1 MRRRAHPFPLPH
13 GERLGEGADGR
24 EAVTTFHQRRPSPPH
39 PYPLPDGERGTARG
53 FTLLEVLVAFSIA
66 AMMLVALLRA
76 FGDGLAS
83 GADSESEGTA
93 VILAESALDAAGA
106 EPLRD
111 GAERQWSEGKFHV
124 STAVHLYRGAET
136 PTASRAPYDVA
147 VTVRWREGGRE
158 RALALHSIRLGPAVA
173 R

>member
-1 MRRRAHPFPLPH
+1 MSGHARQIPLLS
-13 GERLGEGADGR
+13 GERLGEGAARDR
-24 EAVTTFHQRRPSPPH
+24 DQRGATP
-39 PYPLPDGERGTARG
+39 PLPDPLPGGERGSAHG

-66 AMMLVALLRA
+66 ALMLVALLRA

-83 GADSESEGTA
+83 AAESESQATA
-93 VILAESALDAAGA
+93 VLLAESALDAAGA

-111 GAERQWSEGKFHV
+111 GAERQWSDGKFLIA
-124 STAVHLYRGAET
+124 TAVRLYPAD
-136 PTASRAPYDVA
+136 ASSAAPRAPYDIA

-158 RALALHSIRLGPAVA
+158 RALALHSIRLGAPNA